1 MAPVAS
7 DTTQSSRTKGPVDF
21 KMKLAVNNVGAVVQG
36 RRDEASTQAVT
47 REYSWIETCS
57 FCSLLEDLGYE
68 SVCEKKERAR
78 RPKPTLPD
86 GHWRQ

>member
-1 MAPVAS
+1 VPGNVH
-7 DTTQSSRTKGPVDF
+7 DTE
-21 KMKLAVNNVGAVVQG
+21 NVGAMMQ
-36 RRDEASTQAVT
+36 RRGDKAGPKAMT

-78 RPKPTLPD
+78 RAKPTLPD